1 MHNVDFTVRGETP
14 EDADILEDLTQSV
27 FGPGMRAR
35 AAYVL
40 REGVEHEM
48 DLSFVAER
56 SGQVVGTVRL
66 TKVNWG
72 DGGDVVLMLG
82 PLAVLPD
89 LKGRGIGKA
98 LMLAAVEAARN
109 KCASGAG
116 GGGDTGEGQPA
127 IFLVGDL
134 SYYGAF
140 GFQRIPPDRVSLPRP
155 ADPMRVLACE
165 LKEGALATLS
175 GPITRYGD

>member
-1 MHNVDFTVRGETP
+1 MYNVDYAIRGETP
-14 EDADILEDLTQSV
+14 EDAELLENLTQIV

-40 REGVEHEM
+40 REGVDHDM

-56 SGQVVGTVRL
+56 GGQVVGTVRL
-66 TKVNWG
+66 TRVNWG
-72 DGGDVVLMLG
+72 LEVVLMLG

-89 LKGRGIGKA
+89 LKGKGIGKA
-98 LMLAAVEAARN
+98 LMQAAVEAASL
-109 KCASGAG
+109 KCAQGAG
-116 GGGDTGEGQPA
+116 QKA

-134 SYYGAF
+134 AYYGAF
-140 GFQRIPPDRVSLPRP
+140 GFQRIAPDRVSLPRP

-165 LKEGALATLS
+165 LEQGALDMLS
-175 GPITRYGD
+175 GPITRFGD